1 MVNEFGG
8 RVEMKVENYGM
19 SELARRYGVR
29 RYPAIFVGDVLAA
42 TPKDFGFYGTGE
54 GAGEGRYTPWK
65 SAESHERFRADLE
78 RMIEK
83 TLAGAPDRPR
93 ATPAPADEALATMPA
108 FAAVDVY
115 GAPLSRERLAG
126 RAVIVEFWATW
137 CPPCRST
144 LRWLGELKARHGD
157 RLEVVAVAIES
168 DSSDV
173 RKVADQLGGH
183 VRWVIGTP
191 ALARSFGDVSGVPTL
206 HVFGPEGR
214 GAGLYFG
221 APPTLHADVETR
233 LASVLPG
240 R

>member
-1 MVNEFGG
+1 
-8 RVEMKVENYGM
+8 MKVENYGL

-29 RYPAIFVGDVLAA
+29 RYPAIFVGDVLVA

-65 SAESHERFRADLE
+65 SADSHQRFRTDLA

-93 ATPAPADEALATMPA
+93 AGVAAPAENPLAMLPA
-108 FAAVDVY
+108 FAARDVY
-115 GAPLSRERLAG
+115 GVPVSREALAG
-126 RAVIVEFWATW
+126 RTVIVEFWATW

-157 RLEVVAVAIES
+157 RLEVVAIAVES
-168 DSSDV
+168 DSADV
-173 RKVADQLGGH
+173 RAVADRLGVP
-183 VRWVIGTP
+183 VRWVMGTP

-206 HVFGPEGR
+206 HLFGPAGR

-221 APPTLHADVETR
+221 APPSLHGDVEAR
-233 LASVLPG
+233 LASILSG
-240 R
+240 G